1 MRKFKGSAKVEHSH
15 SIVPSLPSENKDL
28 VITSKLQERKNNHKA
43 TIKLSIEI
51 LLEDLHSV
59 EVLLP

>member
-1 MRKFKGSAKVEHSH
+1 MRKFQGSAKVEHSH

-51 LLEDLHSV
+51 LL
-59 EVLLP
+59 